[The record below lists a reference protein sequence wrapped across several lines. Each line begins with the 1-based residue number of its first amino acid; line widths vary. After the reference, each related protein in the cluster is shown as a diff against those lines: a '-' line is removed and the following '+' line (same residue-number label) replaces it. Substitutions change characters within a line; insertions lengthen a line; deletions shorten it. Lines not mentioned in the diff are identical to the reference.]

1 MALMALARRVASMVH
16 LLRLEVGGRRCG
28 VLAVAPLCVA
38 GGQQRGRLIAYVLLL
53 SSHRCYSLRM
63 ALTVDWDEGALA
75 ELRGLPVAER
85 GAVMNAIAKLE
96 AFGDQLGWPH
106 TSQVKGSR
114 FGIRELRPR
123 AGRSGVE
130 GAVPAGGRRH
140 GCARR
145 RPGSRA

>member
-1 MALMALARRVASMVH
+1 
-16 LLRLEVGGRRCG
+16 
-28 VLAVAPLCVA
+28 
-38 GGQQRGRLIAYVLLL
+38 
-53 SSHRCYSLRM
+53 M
-63 ALTVDWDEGALA
+63 ALTVDWDEDALA

-123 AGRSGVE
+123 AGRSAWRVLYRRVADAMVMLTVGPEAEHDQRGFDRAVRRAEERLKEIE
-130 GAVPAGGRRH
+130 G
-140 GCARR
+140 
-145 RPGSRA
+145 

>member
-1 MALMALARRVASMVH
+1 
-16 LLRLEVGGRRCG
+16 
-28 VLAVAPLCVA
+28 
-38 GGQQRGRLIAYVLLL
+38 
-53 SSHRCYSLRM
+53 M

-85 GAVMNAIAKLE
+85 GAVMNAVAKLE

-123 AGRSGVE
+123 AGRSAWRVLYRRVADAMVVLAVGPEAVHDQRGFGRAVRRAEERLKEIE
-130 GAVPAGGRRH
+130 G
-140 GCARR
+140 
-145 RPGSRA
+145 